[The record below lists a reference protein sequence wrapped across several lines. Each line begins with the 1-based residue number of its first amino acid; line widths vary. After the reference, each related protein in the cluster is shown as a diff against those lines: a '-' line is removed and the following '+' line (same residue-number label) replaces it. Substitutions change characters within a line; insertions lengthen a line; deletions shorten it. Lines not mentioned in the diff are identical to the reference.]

1 MVWPGITVVPL
12 ADLWIDANFKETQLE
27 HIRIGQPVKISTDMY
42 SDIDYHGKVVGLNAG
57 TGSAFS
63 LLPAENATGNWIKV
77 VQRLPVRI
85 AIDPEDLRKHPLRIG
100 LSTDVNV
107 DTHDRD
113 GRVLSDTPRSKPL
126 ATTNVYEQE
135 MSEADQHAEAII
147 RENTVDTTPTPVPA
161 RRGG

>member
-1 MVWPGITVVPL
+1 
-12 ADLWIDANFKETQLE
+12 
-27 HIRIGQPVKISTDMY
+27 VKITTDMY
-42 SDIDYHGKVVGLNAG
+42 SDVEYHGKVIGLNAG

-85 AIDPEDLRKHPLRIG
+85 AIDAEDLRKHPLRIG

-113 GRVLSDTPRSKPL
+113 GRVLSDTVRGKPL
-126 ATTNVYEQE
+126 ASTNVYEQE
-135 MSEADQHAEAII
+135 MGEADQHAEEII
-147 RENTVDTTPTPVPA
+147 RANTVDATPKPVPA
-161 RRGG
+161 KRGG